1 MITTVAPMM
10 RGLVGVAAGGW
21 RLADCE
27 RDGVVFLRFCASAAV
42 PAQSEMTMRAI
53 SDLIAE
59 PFVCILKKFSSSG
72 LLKAV

>member
-1 MITTVAPMM
+1 VA
-10 RGLVGVAAGGW
+10 V
-21 RLADCE
+21 CE
-27 RDGVVFLRFCASAAV
+27 RDGAFFLGFCASAAV